1 MFVSLLFMFN
11 SITFAAITVNID
23 CMKDILLIGEMI
35 RFHRKRAGLTQK
47 ELADLAGTG
56 KTVVYDLEKG
66 KRSVQLITLEKILH
80 ALNIKISFTSPL
92 MDVSNNKNHEK
103 SQGIR

>member
-1 MFVSLLFMFN
+1 
-11 SITFAAITVNID
+11 
-23 CMKDILLIGEMI
+23 MKDAYPIEKII

-66 KRSVQLITLEKILH
+66 KRSVQFITLEKILH
-80 ALNIKISFTSPL
+80 ALNIKINFTSPL
-92 MDVSNNKNHEK
+92 MDEFNNMSNEN
-103 SQGIR
+103 SQGVR